1 MTFGLACCTTKMTH
15 TNAACYD
22 LDCFDII
29 FRPSPHQFDRHQRS
43 HQQDGF
49 HSSQNLWVFLARIQT
64 IMACRSIRGK
74 SGMSEGGAN
83 DSVASVGDVIFVK
96 LHGSSWWVVDDNSV
110 NKSVKSSKRTKQL
123 QGDILVRHYGSYT

>member
-1 MTFGLACCTTKMTH
+1 MTH

-22 LDCFDII
+22 LDRFDII
-29 FRPSPHQFDRHQRS
+29 FRPSPHQSDRHQCS

-74 SGMSEGGAN
+74 SEISEGGEN

-96 LHGSSWWVVDDNSV
+96 LHGSS
-110 NKSVKSSKRTKQL
+110 
-123 QGDILVRHYGSYT
+123 